1 MKFISFIAG
10 DDKLMYA
17 GLFNDE
23 IEAAHQEYMETAH
36 LDLDDIGPY
45 NRLVNKLNDHIFA
58 SIVLHTSADHKSK
71 CHGAY
76 ELVSWA
82 ATKRGAGKIL
92 LFNLMNQGVKLIADR
107 AMVSPLAKNSIMQM
121 VKSPLGK
128 HFLFEPLDSERRRIT
143 PGIEDDCETHTK
155 FGGYYHDSHKDSWF
169 SKLDNNHPYPDVM
182 EVEDWMDFAF
192 SMKSPAKPKVFKL
205 GDIISDDYTSMAY
218 EEAIQDHFDN
228 SYASSHRGTR
238 RTNNENVT
246 FRKPLKITKGKL
258 RRIIREEY
266 ARLKQD
272 DV

>member
-1 MKFISFIAG
+1 MKFIYFSN
-10 DDKLMYA
+10 DKIVYA
-17 GLFNDE
+17 GLFDDE
-23 IEAAHQEYMETAH
+23 IEIAHQEYMEAIH
-36 LDLDDIGPY
+36 LDPNDIGADF
-45 NRLVNKLNDHIFA
+45 RLSNKLNDHIFA
-58 SIVLHTSADHKSK
+58 SIVLHANEYPQSK
-71 CHGAY
+71 CHGAH
-76 ELVSWA
+76 ELISWA

-92 LFNLMNQGVKLIADR
+92 LFNLMNQGVKLISDR
-107 AMVSPLAKNSIMQM
+107 TMISSLAKYSIMQM

-128 HFLFEPLDSERRRIT
+128 HFLFEPLDSQRRRIT
-143 PGIEDDCETHTK
+143 PSVEDDCETYTK

-182 EVEDWMDFAF
+182 KVEDWMDFAF
-192 SMKSPAKPKVFKL
+192 SMKSPAKPKVFKQD
-205 GDIISDDYTSMAY
+205 DILSDDNISMIY

-238 RTNNENVT
+238 RISNENVL

-266 ARLKQD
+266 AKLKRY